1 MLQKPRDALV
11 FAALIMVPAFFIA
24 DRADESSLVAA
35 PTVIEEEGTFTP
47 PASEPVGEFDEDALD
62 VDDWYEESG
71 IEDQPEESEEPE
83 EPEFVVE
90 DTARPAAAPVQSTG
104 RGFEADIRRAVAAMD
119 AR

>member
-11 FAALIMVPAFFIA
+11 FAAMIMVPAFFIA

-35 PTVIEEEGTFTP
+35 PAVIEEEGAFTP
-47 PASEPVGEFDEDALD
+47 PAPAPVGEFDEDPLD
-62 VDDWYEESG
+62 VDDWYDESG
-71 IEDQPEESEEPE
+71 IEDEPDEPE
-83 EPEFVVE
+83 EPESVVE
-90 DTARPAAAPVQSTG
+90 ETALPATAPVQSTG